1 MYIKNIAFIP
11 ARKNSKRIRN
21 KNLSKINGQSL
32 ISIVLKNIK
41 RTKIFNEIF
50 VASDDIKIKKL
61 AKKLGSNTTYIRPK
75 NLSDDF
81 TPVTDLVSHFSS
93 WIEKKKIKCDIISL
107 IYPTSIFIKPI
118 VLEKSY
124 KIFIKN
130 NVDYLLPIK
139 KFPQPIER
147 GFFVNKNSKIQ
158 KQNKLQR
165 FNKRTQDGK
174 ILFYDAGQFCFGKFK
189 AWKKKKQIFSSN
201 TLGVDISDEITVD
214 IDWPKDLKIAQK
226 LSKLL

>member
-93 WIEKKKIKCDIISL
+93 WIEKRK
-107 IYPTSIFIKPI
+107 
-118 VLEKSY
+118 
-124 KIFIKN
+124 
-130 NVDYLLPIK
+130 
-139 KFPQPIER
+139 
-147 GFFVNKNSKIQ
+147 
-158 KQNKLQR
+158 
-165 FNKRTQDGK
+165 
-174 ILFYDAGQFCFGKFK
+174 
-189 AWKKKKQIFSSN
+189 
-201 TLGVDISDEITVD
+201 
-214 IDWPKDLKIAQK
+214 
-226 LSKLL
+226 